1 MKKIIIIFIIA
12 IVVFFVL
19 YQYKI
24 NYIDIKHD
32 DFSITKQF
40 ILESIEDKR
49 NIVININGQLIDI
62 DDFEIQ
68 KKALDVY
75 TEEEQNELNKNNEI
89 IETIKHVVVLQE
101 AEKEKITPD
110 FDVKAMETIAS
121 GMYENSDKVLSK
133 DEYIKKWV
141 EIQKENEIKKLPP
154 QHKNETIIFYLCFSL
169 SSWGTYSFCN
179 YSSCCR

>member
-75 TEEEQNELNKNNEI
+75 TEKEQNELNKNNEI

-101 AEKEKITPD
+101 AEK
-110 FDVKAMETIAS
+110 
-121 GMYENSDKVLSK
+121 
-133 DEYIKKWV
+133 
-141 EIQKENEIKKLPP
+141 
-154 QHKNETIIFYLCFSL
+154 
-169 SSWGTYSFCN
+169 
-179 YSSCCR
+179 